1 MSLRA
6 KVPLVMEWL
15 DALQFL
21 VLIAGGVLLLVAGWR
36 RDDLLGRF
44 FVVVGG
50 AIAVA
55 GFAAQFLGWSP

>member
-1 MSLRA
+1 
-6 KVPLVMEWL
+6 MEWL